1 MIVGYFIE
9 QNNKYS
15 IKEVIAKS
23 NKIVVGQVPK
33 ALAEKLFSLM
43 KQLKFYKVKATIL
56 GGKNKKTRR
65 NLGPREGY

>member
-1 MIVGYFIE
+1 MIVGYFIG

-15 IKEVIAKS
+15 IKEVIVKS

-43 KQLKFYKVKATIL
+43 KQLKFYKVKATIM
-56 GGKNKKTRR
+56 GEKKEE
-65 NLGPREGY
+65 NQKEFGS

>member
-9 QNNKYS
+9 QTNKYS

-43 KQLKFYKVKATIL
+43 KQLKFYKVKATIM
-56 GGKNKKTRR
+56 GEQNKKTRR
-65 NLGPREGY
+65 NLGPVEGY